1 MAVAMR
7 LLPLSTVRSLVGGSR
22 GSGVGRGKQVA
33 AVSGRTSTS
42 PTKSAKA
49 LMEYIWLFSPTCFPS
64 IFLGSSFHPS
74 LAAPDPNW
82 RANETPRGSG
92 MAYNFF
98 CPNSSLF
105 LDVRASA
112 FRISSTPGIPQQW
125 GLMNVRSFRSYIQRR
140 FT

>member
-1 MAVAMR
+1 MAVATR
-7 LLPLSTVRSLVGGSR
+7 LLPLSMVRSPDGGRR
-22 GSGVGRGKQVA
+22 GLGVGRGKQIA

-42 PTKSAKA
+42 PTKSAEV
-49 LMEYIWLFSPTCFPS
+49 LMEYIWLFSSTCFPS
-64 IFLGSSFHPS
+64 IFLGSSFHSS
-74 LAAPDPNW
+74 LAAPDPDW
-82 RANETPRGSG
+82 LANEIPHGWDMS
-92 MAYNFF
+92 YNFF